1 MSRQDLTKVVQRSIS
16 DPAFRKQLA
25 SAPANALRGY
35 QLTEDEVQALGTRD
49 AGRLTSFGI
58 DQRMSKAFVDP
69 GQGGSTV
76 SVVTT
81 GSEPRDIAPVWIGE
95 GSGEAT
101 SVQSPDASDRNLAFA
116 TGGSVEPRDTAPVWI
131 GEGSGEATSVQSPD
145 ASDRNLALSGDDN
158 AGPIHTG
165 YATDEGQLTSDLN
178 STDSATDIAG
188 GGSIHQE

>member
-1 MSRQDLTKVVQRSIS
+1 MSRQDLAKVVQRSIS

-35 QLTEDEVQALGTRD
+35 DLTQDEVQALGTRD
-49 AGRLTSFGI
+49 AGRLASFGI

-76 SVVTT
+76 SVQTT

-95 GSGEAT
+95 GSGEST
-101 SVQSPDASDRNLAFA
+101 GVQSPDAADRNLAFA
-116 TGGSVEPRDTAPVWI
+116 SGGSVEPRDTAPVWV
-131 GEGSGEATSVQSPD
+131 GDGSQ
-145 ASDRNLALSGDDN
+145 ASHTFSGDDN
-158 AGPIHTG
+158 AGPMQTG
-165 YATDEGQLTSDLN
+165 YATDEGQLTNDLN